1 MTGLNKVG
9 QPVSLKLEE
18 LFEQET
24 WTCPTAEQFN
34 NVATKTALLA
44 LRPNNALKTTEVI
57 IANTIMI
64 TPLFTRALLE
74 MPNNSVVEG
83 FFAIL
88 GATRSF
94 DAVETAARAAASSV
108 THREPYVPMLER
120 AHSILAFMWAH
131 SLKNTHTQSLKATC
145 ASATNNAEVLEYERI
160 LTLKNIA
167 PAHPLNGASN
177 TAPSISHGSSTTQ
190 LDAVIVQSLQQTTT
204 SLHKLGTTME
214 HIRTNSTKE
223 SEAKKPV
230 WDKLD
235 GIS

>member
-83 FFAIL
+83 FF
-88 GATRSF
+88 RNF
-94 DAVETAARAAASSV
+94 
-108 THREPYVPMLER
+108 
-120 AHSILAFMWAH
+120 
-131 SLKNTHTQSLKATC
+131 
-145 ASATNNAEVLEYERI
+145 
-160 LTLKNIA
+160 
-167 PAHPLNGASN
+167 
-177 TAPSISHGSSTTQ
+177 GSYTE
-190 LDAVIVQSLQQTTT
+190 LRC
-204 SLHKLGTTME
+204 G
-214 HIRTNSTKE
+214 RNSCK
-223 SEAKKPV
+223 V
-230 WDKLD
+230 
-235 GIS
+235 GITICDVS